1 MPIGLGI
8 PACRQ
13 AGIHPEIS
21 GFIEEVKKMR
31 RLRSKRAQSTLEY
44 VLILSGLIAAVVL
57 AKGYIQTKM
66 NDALN
71 SAGDKIVTE
80 TDSLMTKVGY

>member
-1 MPIGLGI
+1 
-8 PACRQ
+8 
-13 AGIHPEIS
+13 
-21 GFIEEVKKMR
+21 MR
-31 RLRSKRAQSTLEY
+31 RLRSKRGQSTLEY

-71 SAGDKIVTE
+71 TAGDKIVTE
-80 TDSLMTKVGY
+80 TDSLMSQVGH